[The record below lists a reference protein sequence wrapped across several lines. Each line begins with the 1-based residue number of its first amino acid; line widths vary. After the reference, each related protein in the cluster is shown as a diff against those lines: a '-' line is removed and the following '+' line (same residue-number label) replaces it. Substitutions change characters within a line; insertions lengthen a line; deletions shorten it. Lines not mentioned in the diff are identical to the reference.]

1 MSIRLAAVAVAT
13 YFAWTS
19 APAFA
24 DCAEDL
30 EGFQLAA
37 LQNGLA
43 KADDPT
49 TTPEARGTA
58 AYGKTVQDYL
68 REATAAVAAGNEP
81 QCLAVLAAARKMNPN
96 E

>member
-1 MSIRLAAVAVAT
+1 MSIRLAVMAAAVSLTWA
-13 YFAWTS
+13 S

-24 DCAEDL
+24 DCAEEV

-49 TTPEARGTA
+49 TTPEARGMA
-58 AYGKTVQDYL
+58 AYGKTVREYL
-68 REATAAVAAGNEP
+68 TEASAAAAAGNEK
-81 QCLAVLAAARKMNPN
+81 QCLDVLAVARKMNPN
-96 E
+96 Q